1 MKLIN
6 LINRILFNSVFV
18 QILFWLW
25 NLLFIAIWITAEVQG
40 GFLWDMIVDALAGNM
55 PLDILLI
62 SFLLVFIPLISLIV
76 ALTKLTGKKDAIT
89 KWFLCVEIPIMF
101 LCLVRLTGLKELTP
115 GNTHLLL
122 IAALGILTFVIY
134 ILKDKK
140 FLNNKWL
147 EPKMVGFT
155 SILLLVFY
163 LSLLVSFLIVP
174 MLAILL
180 KAFFSFEWLTNLHDI
195 QGLFWFVLFFLFAA
209 VSSILGAIY
218 PIFSLR
224 TYFKSF
230 KEAFNH
236 FKLTR
241 LRATWLTVILTIAVN
256 ITLFIMLNNN
266 QSQHYAFGLWE
277 KLEKQDFP
285 TALKDEAI
293 ANESKVR
300 SGIMNAY
307 LAKYRYMF
315 DKDDQPLKYLYK
327 EAFGSDSLS
336 LAVNDIFCG
345 AAFPFVYQG
354 AMHTDADKARELYGN
369 LFDESLHV
377 AEKDRILHAMNSTWN
392 RGDIEAS
399 ILDINEEKVLMT
411 KQDVTVKE
419 QGNFAQIEIHETYQN
434 QTFRQQEILYYFS
447 LPPNAVFTGLWL
459 SDTDG
464 IDKKYKYVVSPRG
477 AAQQVYKNEVRR
489 RVDPSL
495 LEQVGP
501 NQYRLRAFPILP
513 RRWDYV
519 GDYRSERTE
528 MPGDNFHLWLEYTIC
543 SFDRDREAK
552 WPIPKVIERR
562 NVYHDE
568 NSKYF
573 FNGIEKEATNKTW
586 IPYYIDRTSQWI
598 GEELMVKY
606 SDKNILF
613 KTSELR
619 NVKPDTKLNIQID
632 NSYSM
637 LQEKDVLVELVRNLE
652 RSFRE
657 KNVQVYCGG
666 QKVTKGMLE
675 SSIFWGKNQ
684 ALQQIS
690 EYVDMTSDIPTL
702 FITDK
707 GSYEL
712 TTDTLPSI
720 RSKAPIYM
728 WHIGE
733 IAKAYPDNLF
743 ETLKMN
749 DGSIVNSVSDL
760 KNGIRNW
767 QDNNNQMLS
776 SNRNVSIFESDSLE
790 EGVDNIMAGAIIAA
804 SLISKRTKDVYTED
818 RLSVLD
824 KMHANAKKHHI
835 VTPYSSMIVLV
846 NDRQKKAL
854 EDAENKDDRFDRE
867 NETGGEPD
875 GKLSEAQVTGTPE
888 PEEWMLIIL
897 SGIMLFMIWYRKKY
911 QVVQN
916 TNT

>member
-6 LINRILFNSVFV
+6 FINRIVFNSVFV

-25 NLLFIAIWITAEVQG
+25 NLLFITIWIAAEVQG

-55 PLDILLI
+55 PLDILVT
-62 SFLLVFIPLISLIV
+62 SFILVFTPLISLIV
-76 ALTKLTGKKDAIT
+76 ALTKLAGKKDAIT

-101 LCLVRLTGLKELTP
+101 LCLIRLTGLKELTA
-115 GNTHLLL
+115 GNAHLLL
-122 IAALGILTFVIY
+122 VAALGIVTFIVY
-134 ILKDKK
+134 ILRDKS
-140 FLNNKWL
+140 FLNSKWL

-163 LSLLVSFLIVP
+163 LSLLVSFFIIPL
-174 MLAILL
+174 LAIFL
-180 KAFFSFEWLTNLHDI
+180 KAFFSFDWLTDWPGI
-195 QGLFWFVLFFLFAA
+195 SELFWFILFFLFAA

-236 FKLTR
+236 FKITR
-241 LRATWLTVILTIAVN
+241 FTAAWLTVILTIVVN
-256 ITLFIMLNNN
+256 SALFIILNIN
-266 QSQHYAFGLWE
+266 QSQQYAFGLWD
-277 KLEKQDFP
+277 KLEKQNFP
-285 TALKDEAI
+285 TELKEETR
-293 ANESKVR
+293 ANETKVR

-327 EAFGSDSLS
+327 EAFGNDSLS
-336 LAVNDIFCG
+336 LAVNDVFCG

-354 AMHTDADKARELYGN
+354 NMYRDDDKARELYGN

-399 ILDINEEKVLMT
+399 ILDINEQKVLIT
-411 KQDVTVKE
+411 NQDVTVKE
-419 QGNFAQIEIHETYQN
+419 GGNFAQIEIHETYQN

-464 IDKKYKYVVSPRG
+464 IDKKYEYAVSPRG
-477 AAQQVYKNEVRR
+477 AAQQVYKDEVRR

-513 RRWDYV
+513 KRWDYA
-519 GDYRSERTE
+519 GDYRSKRTE
-528 MPGDNFHLWLEYTIC
+528 MLGDNFHLWLEYTVY
-543 SFDRDREAK
+543 SEEEN
-552 WPIPKVIERR
+552 WPSPAVIERR
-562 NVYHDE
+562 NVYQ
-568 NSKYF
+568 N
-573 FNGIEKEATNKTW
+573 EKTSYSYRDKQIATNGEDW
-586 IPYYIDRTSQWI
+586 IPYSLAKENATNST
-598 GEELMVKY
+598 EESSFEGKCVSFMKAE
-606 SDKNILF
+606 KQ
-613 KTSELR
+613 E
-619 NVKPDTKLNIQID
+619 VKPQRINVVVD

-637 LQEKDVLVELVRNLE
+637 LSQIALINTTIAELKEVFGENNVKTYVETQETDAIATN
-652 RSFRE
+652 
-657 KNVQVYCGG
+657 
-666 QKVTKGMLE
+666 M
-675 SSIFWGKNQ
+675 FWGDKQMLPQLYNNEDILNQ
-684 ALQQIS
+684 APS
-690 EYVDMTSDIPTL
+690 VY
-702 FITDK
+702 ITDN

-712 TTDTLPSI
+712 LTDTLKSLQLNNPLYLLHLNENW
-720 RSKAPIYM
+720 P
-728 WHIGE
+728 
-733 IAKAYPDNLF
+733 KAYSDNLY
-743 ETLKMN
+743 ETLKLN
-749 DGSIVNSVSDL
+749 GGGAAGSIEELVTQ
-760 KNGIRNW
+760 I
-767 QDNNNQMLS
+767 S
-776 SNRNVSIFESDSLE
+776 SNTSDSNVISRCGGIAIE
-790 EGVDNIMAGAIIAA
+790 VYETSKKPCVIGPSAMADRIIA
-804 SLISKRTKDVYTED
+804 SKLIDKMVKDVYTED
-818 RLSVLD
+818 RLTALD
-824 KMHANAKKHHI
+824 KMHAYAKKHHI

-875 GKLSEAQVTGTPE
+875 GKLSETQVTGTPE

-897 SGIMLFMIWYRKKY
+897 SGIMLFVLWYRKKY
-911 QVVQN
+911 QVVQDSN
-916 TNT
+916 P